1 MHILIAY
8 LSRRLPFYYGW
19 LVLGS
24 AGSSMFVRNAAGSLT
39 FAVFVPLIADD
50 TGWSR
55 ALIGGAAAVGG
66 LLATGASP
74 PVGWAIDRFGARV
87 VLVLGLIVIGLST
100 MAMAWLSVHIAIFYA
115 ALAAGRIMFSS
126 PLNVGPATVVG
137 RWFVRQRGRATGL
150 LFLSHSGGMV
160 VFPLVATWVSVVWG
174 WETAWIVLG
183 VMVYAI
189 ALLPASLLIAQRPE
203 DVGLLP
209 DGDHPDDS
217 LDTVETSQA
226 TEEQPADA
234 GIEWTTREALRTPA
248 LWVLALGTGFLFL
261 LQSGTNTYQ
270 ADLLRSKGID
280 LALSQFSIVINA
292 AGTGIGSLLW
302 GRVLEQVRVS
312 YTYAIVALVMALACA
327 IFVIADTVWL
337 TYFAAGLFGV
347 AVAGILVVPPV
358 AYANFFGRQSL
369 GTIRGV
375 TEPFT
380 SLGQAIGAVA
390 SGLVFHFTDGSYAI
404 AFIIYTALG
413 VLTAAALLLARP
425 PRHPSLTAATPLQE
439 TDDS

>member
-8 LSRRLPFYYGW
+8 LSGRLPFYYGW
-19 LVLGS
+19 VVLGA

-74 PVGWAIDRFGARV
+74 PVGWAIDRYGARV
-87 VLVLGLIVIGLST
+87 VLVMGLVIIGLST

-115 ALAAGRIMFSS
+115 ALAVGRIMFSS

-160 VFPLVATWVSVVWG
+160 VFPLVATWVSVAYG

-183 VMVYAI
+183 LMVYI
-189 ALLPASLLIAQRPE
+189 VALGPAALLIAQRPE
-203 DVGLLP
+203 NVGLLP
-209 DGDHPDDS
+209 DGDNPDDVVDS
-217 LDTVETSQA
+217 AETPAASDVQPVES
-226 TEEQPADA
+226 
-234 GIEWTTREALRTPA
+234 GIEWTTRQAMRTPV

-270 ADLLRSKGID
+270 ADLLHSKGID
-280 LALSQFSIVINA
+280 LALSQLSIVVNA

-302 GRVLEQVRVS
+302 GKVLEKVRVS
-312 YTYAIVALVMALACA
+312 YTYAIVALVMAVACGLFA
-327 IFVIADTVWL
+327 VADTVGL
-337 TYFAAGLFGV
+337 AFLAAGLFGV

-358 AYANFFGRQSL
+358 AYANFFGRESL

-390 SGLVFHFTDGSYAI
+390 SGLVYQFAGGSYTI
-404 AFIIYTALG
+404 AFVAYAVMG
-413 VLTAAALLLARP
+413 ALTAAALLLARP
-425 PRHPSLTAATPLQE
+425 PRYPGIVEDTSAR
-439 TDDS
+439 D

>member
-1 MHILIAY
+1 MHILIGY

-19 LVLGS
+19 VVLGS

-74 PVGWAIDRFGARV
+74 PVGWAIDRYGARV
-87 VLVLGLIVIGLST
+87 VLVLGIIIIGIST

-115 ALAAGRIMFSS
+115 ALAIGRIMFSS

-160 VFPLVATWVSVVWG
+160 VFPMVATWVSVVWG

-183 VMVYAI
+183 LMVYVV
-189 ALLPASLLIAQRPE
+189 ALGPASLLIAQRPE

-209 DGDHPDDS
+209 DGDNPDD
-217 LDTVETSQA
+217 LVEAAETAAASDAQA
-226 TEEQPADA
+226 AES
-234 GIEWTTREALRTPA
+234 GIEWTTREALRTPG

-292 AGTGIGSLLW
+292 LGTGVGSLLW
-302 GRVLEQVRVS
+302 GRVLEQLRVS
-312 YTYAIVALVMALACA
+312 YTYAIVALVMAVACA
-327 IFVIADTVWL
+327 IFVVADTVLL
-337 TYFAAGLFGV
+337 TYLAAGLFGI

-390 SGLVFHFTDGSYAI
+390 SGLVYHMAGGYGI
-404 AFIIYTALG
+404 AFIFYAALG

-425 PRHPSLTAATPLQE
+425 PTHPSLAGAAVVGGPG
-439 TDDS
+439 DN

>member
-1 MHILIAY
+1 MHSLITYIA
-8 LSRRLPFYYGW
+8 RRVPFFYGW
-19 LVLGS
+19 IVLGT

-74 PVGWAIDRFGARV
+74 PVGWAIDRYGARA
-87 VLVLGLIVIGLST
+87 VLVCSLVIIGLST
-100 MAMAWLSVHIAIFYA
+100 IAMAWLSVHIAIFYA
-115 ALAAGRIMFSS
+115 ALATGRIMFSS
-126 PLNVGPATVVG
+126 PLNVGAATVVG

-160 VFPLVATWVSVVWG
+160 AFPLVATWVSVAYG
-174 WETAWIVLG
+174 WQTAWIVLG
-183 VMVYAI
+183 LMVYAI
-189 ALLPASLLIAQRPE
+189 ALAPAALLVAQRPE

-209 DGDHPDDS
+209 DGDNPDTIPDE
-217 LDTVETSQA
+217 DTPVATAGETETA
-226 TEEQPADA
+226 L
-234 GIEWTTREALRTPA
+234 EWTTRQALRTPG
-248 LWVLALGTGFLFL
+248 LWVLAIGTGFLFL
-261 LQSGTNTYQ
+261 LQSGTNVYQ
-270 ADLLRSKGID
+270 ADLLRSRGID
-280 LALSQFSIVINA
+280 LSLSQLSIVVNA

-302 GRVLEQVRVS
+302 GRMVEKMRVS
-312 YTYAIVALVMALACA
+312 YTYAVVALVMAIACA
-327 IFVIADTVWL
+327 MFVVADTVAL
-337 TYFAAGLFGV
+337 AFCAAGLFGL
-347 AVAGILVVPPV
+347 AVAGILVVPAV

-390 SGLVFHFTDGSYAI
+390 SGLVYQFAGAYGI
-404 AFIIYTALG
+404 AFMIYAVLGAITAL
-413 VLTAAALLLARP
+413 ALLLARP
-425 PRHPSLTAATPLQE
+425 PVHPDTKRALTAGIA
-439 TDDS
+439 D

>member
-1 MHILIAY
+1 MHVLIAY

-19 LVLGS
+19 VVLGA

-87 VLVLGLIVIGLST
+87 VLVLGLVVIGLST

-115 ALAAGRIMFSS
+115 ALAVGRIMFSS

-160 VFPLVATWVSVVWG
+160 VFPLVATWVSVAYG

-183 VMVYAI
+183 IMVYGI

-203 DVGLLP
+203 NVGLLP
-209 DGDHPDDS
+209 DGDHPDDVD
-217 LDTVETSQA
+217 DTVETSTTSDGQS
-226 TEEQPADA
+226 ADE
-234 GIEWTTREALRTPA
+234 GMEWTTREALRTPA

-280 LALSQFSIVINA
+280 LALSQFSIVVNA

-312 YTYAIVALVMALACA
+312 YTYAIVALVMALACG
-327 IFVIADTVWL
+327 IFVIADTVLL
-337 TYFAAGLFGV
+337 TYFAAGLFGI

-380 SLGQAIGAVA
+380 SLGQAIGAVM
-390 SGLVFHFTDGSYAI
+390 SGLVFHLAGGYGI
-404 AFIIYTALG
+404 AFIIYAALG
-413 VLTAAALLLARP
+413 ALTAAALLLARP
-425 PRHPSLTAATPLQE
+425 PAHPSIVVATP
-439 TDDS
+439 DGDSADS

>member
-74 PVGWAIDRFGARV
+74 PVGWAIDRYGARV
-87 VLVLGLIVIGLST
+87 VLVMGLIVIGLST
-100 MAMAWLSVHIAIFYA
+100 MAMAWLSVHIVIFYA
-115 ALAAGRIMFSS
+115 ALAIGRIMFSS

-183 VMVYAI
+183 LMVYAI

-209 DGDHPDDS
+209 DGDDPND
-217 LDTVETSQA
+217 LGDTVESSA
-226 TEEQPADA
+226 ASDAQPADP

-292 AGTGIGSLLW
+292 LGTGVGSLLW

-312 YTYAIVALVMALACA
+312 YTYAIVALVMALACG
-327 IFVIADTVWL
+327 IFVIADTVLL

-358 AYANFFGRQSL
+358 AYAGFFGRQSL

-390 SGLVFHFTDGSYAI
+390 SGLVFHLAGGYGI
-404 AFIIYTALG
+404 AFIIYAALG

-425 PRHPSLTAATPLQE
+425 PRHPSLAEVTPASGPA
-439 TDDS
+439 DN